1 MQETAS
7 NVHNHIRQANAAASK
22 YTNIKEEKAK
32 VTKLLEEFERKQRL
46 ERELKF

>member
-1 MQETAS
+1 MHS
-7 NVHNHIRQANAAASK
+7 HIKQANASK

-46 ERELKF
+46 ERELKY